1 MKVSLFFLVMLIQVS
16 SAVAFQTHPPT
27 PQVESLK
34 AYNIDR
40 TAISVSGVSSGG
52 FMAVQLAVAFS
63 KDFASVASVAGG
75 IYWCAEGDSQKAQ
88 TWCMKQP
95 DSIKS
100 EVQVDEAR
108 KLSQTGAID
117 SIAHLQRQKVYIFA
131 SPKDAVIHPGNG
143 EKLEEFYRV
152 FVPASQITV
161 EKSVE
166 AAHGFPT
173 LTAGNPCQ
181 MGFLPWVLKCNFD
194 LAGEI
199 LKSAYGDLQDRGVA
213 DAKHLQKFS
222 QKDFGDETTPLYR
235 EGWVYVPSSCEQG
248 EKCRLHIAL
257 HGCQMNPDFIQDK
270 FATLAGYNDWA
281 ETNNIIVLYP
291 QSAKISKDNPYACW
305 DWFGFTGTDYMTKS
319 GKQMQAL
326 KKMLQTI
333 AP

>member
-1 MKVSLFFLVMLIQVS
+1 MKVSLFFLVMLVQLS
-16 SAVAFQTHPPT
+16 LAKALQAEPPT
-27 PQVESLK
+27 PQADSLK
-34 AYNIDR
+34 AYNIDKS
-40 TAISVSGVSSGG
+40 AISVSGVSSGG
-52 FMAVQLAVAFS
+52 FMAVQLGVAFS

-95 DSIKS
+95 NNIQS
-100 EVQVDEAR
+100 EVQVNEVR
-108 KLSQTGAID
+108 KLAQTGVVDPVANM
-117 SIAHLQRQKVYIFA
+117 QRQKVYIFA

-143 EKLEEFYRV
+143 EKLEEFYRA
-152 FVPASQITV
+152 FIPTSQILV

-181 MGFLPWVLKCNFD
+181 MGFLPWLLKCNFD

-199 LKSAYGDLQDRGVA
+199 LKSAYGTLQERGVA
-213 DAKHLQKFS
+213 DVKHLHKFS

-235 EGWVYVPSSCEQG
+235 EGWVYVPSNCQQG

-291 QSAKISKDNPYACW
+291 QSAKVSKDNPYACW
-305 DWFGFTGTDYMTKS
+305 DWFGFTGADYMTKS